1 VVFRRSQIGRLHR
14 LDFCVTFVCK
24 GLFRPKPEAR
34 GRGRESPILG
44 IVALSEHSFVFLSLP
59 PVYLGFLVYPAE
71 CSEVPYKLREKSGK
85 APLDARVR
93 LS

>member
-1 VVFRRSQIGRLHR
+1 MGCGLSAQPNWTFTQARL
-14 LDFCVTFVCK
+14 LCDFCVQRAIPT
-24 GLFRPKPEAR
+24 EAR